1 MMSFVSN
8 CETYGS
14 FINKKKNILSFS
26 SKIYLLINVLQA
38 LRLIKDYNVVHMD
51 ISPSNI
57 LVNSNYITQLI
68 DFGQS
73 YHQKLCGKGNNF
85 NNLDYNP
92 GYTLP
97 FSFPEKFS
105 AKEFT
110 NKSDMFSFGVLTF
123 YSIFRSL
130 PYNPTQKLVESLKK
144 FTYSNK
150 FYFAPESV

>member
-68 DFGQS
+68 DFG
-73 YHQKLCGKGNNF
+73 
-85 NNLDYNP
+85 
-92 GYTLP
+92 
-97 FSFPEKFS
+97 
-105 AKEFT
+105 
-110 NKSDMFSFGVLTF
+110 
-123 YSIFRSL
+123 
-130 PYNPTQKLVESLKK
+130 
-144 FTYSNK
+144 
-150 FYFAPESV
+150 